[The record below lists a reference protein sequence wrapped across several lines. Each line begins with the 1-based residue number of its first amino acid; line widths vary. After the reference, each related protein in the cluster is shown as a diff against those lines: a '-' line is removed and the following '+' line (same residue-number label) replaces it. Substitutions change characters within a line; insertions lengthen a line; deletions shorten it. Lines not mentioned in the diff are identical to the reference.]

1 MKIILLQDV
10 KGLGRKGEV
19 VEASN
24 GYASN
29 FLIPKKLAVLY
40 TDKAKE
46 ILKEQEQKKLAD
58 LAKEK
63 EVAIKTKEVLDK
75 IVLEFKAK
83 AAPDGRMV
91 GTISYKQVEDEL
103 KTKHNLSIDKR
114 KFIDHYQI
122 NAFGTTKLKIELFKD
137 VIGIV
142 NVHVSEDK

>member
-1 MKIILLQDV
+1 MKVILLADV
-10 KGLGRKGEV
+10 KGLGKKGEV
-19 VEASN
+19 KETSN
-24 GYASN
+24 GYATN
-29 FLIPKKLAVLY
+29 FLIPKKLAVNY
-40 TDKAKE
+40 TDRAKE
-46 ILKEQEQKKLAD
+46 ILKDQQAQAAQKLEE
-58 LAKEK
+58 EK
-63 EVAIKTKEVLDK
+63 QLAIKNQKLLEG

-103 KTKHNLSIDKR
+103 KDKHQLIIDKR

-137 VIGIV
+137 VVGTV

>member
-1 MKIILLQDV
+1 MKVILLADV
-10 KGLGRKGEV
+10 KGLGKKGEV
-19 VEASN
+19 KETSN
-24 GYASN
+24 GYATN
-29 FLIPKKLAVLY
+29 FLIPKKLAVNY
-40 TDKAKE
+40 TERAKE
-46 ILKEQEQKKLAD
+46 ILKDQQAQAAQKLEE
-58 LAKEK
+58 EK
-63 EVAIKTKEVLDK
+63 QLAIKNQKRLEG

-103 KTKHNLSIDKR
+103 KDKHQLIIDKR

-137 VIGIV
+137 VVGIV